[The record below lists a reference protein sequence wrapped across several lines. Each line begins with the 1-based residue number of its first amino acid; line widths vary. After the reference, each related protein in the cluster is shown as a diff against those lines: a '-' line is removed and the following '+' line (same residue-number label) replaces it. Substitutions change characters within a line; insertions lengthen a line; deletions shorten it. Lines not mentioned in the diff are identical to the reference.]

1 MTTHPD
7 RPADRHTY
15 QLGRPTLWAALVAAT
30 ALFTACASSVPAPN
44 QQVLASEAAVTSA
57 TSAGAADLAPTELRT
72 ARDKLAQAKV
82 AVAAEH
88 NEHAT
93 RLAREAQADANLA
106 EAKAR
111 NTKAQK
117 AAGELGEGNRVL
129 REELQRTAQ

>member
-1 MTTHPD
+1 MTTHPNLS
-7 RPADRHTY
+7 ADRHVY
-15 QLGRPTLWAALVAAT
+15 RLGRPSLAVSLLAAT
-30 ALFTACASSVPAPN
+30 ALFTGCASSVPAPN

-88 NEHAT
+88 NEHAS
-93 RLAREAQADANLA
+93 RLAREVQADANLA

-111 NTKAQK
+111 NAKAQK
-117 AAGELGEGNRVL
+117 AASELGEGNRVL

>member
-1 MTTHPD
+1 MYIPT
-7 RPADRHTY
+7 RPSADHRTPRRH
-15 QLGRPTLWAALVAAT
+15 RPGLPTALCVAT
-30 ALFTACASSVPAPN
+30 VLFTACASSVPAPN

-82 AVAAEH
+82 ALAAEH

-111 NTKAQK
+111 HTKAQK
-117 AAGELGEGNRVL
+117 ADAELGEGNRVL

>member
-1 MTTHPD
+1 MTTHHNL
-7 RPADRHTY
+7 PADGTTCRFDRCN
-15 QLGRPTLWAALVAAT
+15 LSAALLAAPL
-30 ALFTACASSVPAPN
+30 LFTACASSVPAPN

-57 TSAGAADLAPTELRT
+57 SSAGAADLAPTELRT

-111 NTKAQK
+111 HAKAQK
-117 AAGELGEGNRVL
+117 AAGELGESNRVL
-129 REELQRTAQ
+129 REELQRAAQ

>member
-1 MTTHPD
+1 MTTHPNL
-7 RPADRHTY
+7 PADRH
-15 QLGRPTLWAALVAAT
+15 LHRPGRTSLFATLLAT
-30 ALFTACASSVPAPN
+30 TTLFTACASSVPAPN

-72 ARDKLAQAKV
+72 ARDKLAQAKA

-93 RLAREAQADANLA
+93 RLAREAQVDANLA

-111 NTKAQK
+111 NTQAQK

-129 REELQRTAQ
+129 REELQRATQ